1 MADSIIDFIIYTLG
15 IMFLIAFGVISA
27 IVLWKMIKQELSE
40 DYSEDSKSSND
51 RRITKR

>member
-1 MADSIIDFIIYTLG
+1 MGESIINFIIYTLG

-27 IVLWKMIKQELSE
+27 IVLWKMIQKELSE
-40 DYSEDSKSSND
+40 DYSKDSKSSND

>member
-27 IVLWKMIKQELSE
+27 IVLWKMIQKELSE
-40 DYSEDSKSSND
+40 DSKDSKSSND

>member
-1 MADSIIDFIIYTLG
+1 MADSIIDFIIYTVG

-27 IVLWKMIKQELSE
+27 IVLWKMIKRELN
-40 DYSEDSKSSND
+40 EDSGSKISND

>member
-1 MADSIIDFIIYTLG
+1 MGESIINFIIYTLG

-27 IVLWKMIKQELSE
+27 IVLWKMIKQELN
-40 DYSEDSKSSND
+40 EDSDSKVSND